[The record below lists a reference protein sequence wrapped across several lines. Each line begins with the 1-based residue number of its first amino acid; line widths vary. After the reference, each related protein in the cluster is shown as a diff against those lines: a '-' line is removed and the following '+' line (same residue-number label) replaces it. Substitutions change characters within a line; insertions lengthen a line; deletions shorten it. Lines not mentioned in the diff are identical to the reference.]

1 MSCIIQPVPNMF
13 FPHVLLGNGWE
24 TRNHKTTFVRS
35 SAVCT
40 KIFNEYAV
48 KTNKRNSNTI
58 LLVYISVHK
67 VDAQTILAHNVHTPS
82 FRWAYT
88 VWVN

>member
-1 MSCIIQPVPNMF
+1 MF